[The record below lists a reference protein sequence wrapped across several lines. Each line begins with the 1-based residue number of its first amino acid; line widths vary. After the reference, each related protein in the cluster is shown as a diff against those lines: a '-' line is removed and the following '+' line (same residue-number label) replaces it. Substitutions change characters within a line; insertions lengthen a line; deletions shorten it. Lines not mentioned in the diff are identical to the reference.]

1 MAFFRTNNPVY
12 RASTFERVG
21 VAVSESDAM
30 TYGGTVGKTGLLF
43 AILLAASVFGWTAPN
58 PTALLAMVF
67 AALGVAIFTA
77 FKPQASPFTA
87 PIYAALEGYVVG
99 TISLL
104 FTVEAQGSKF
114 SGIVP
119 LAILGT
125 VAVFAVMLGLY
136 ATRIIR
142 VTQTFAMVVIG
153 ATLAIALTYV
163 GTLVIGLFSKAVY
176 DLPMFGA
183 GPIGILF
190 SVFVIV
196 IAAMNLALDF
206 YLIETGVESRAPKYM
221 EWYCG
226 FGLMVTLVWIYF
238 EMLRLLSK
246 LSRR

>member
-1 MAFFRTNNPVY
+1 MALFRTNNPAY
-12 RASTFERVG
+12 RSATFDRVG
-21 VAVSESDAM
+21 SVASEAEAM
-30 TYGGTVGKTGLLF
+30 TYGGTLGKTGALF
-43 AILLAASVFGWTAPN
+43 AILLVAAGFGWAIPNLTA
-58 PTALLAMVF
+58 TLVMVF
-67 AALGVAIFTA
+67 AALAVAIFTV
-77 FKPQASPFTA
+77 FKPQAAPYTA
-87 PIYAALEGYVVG
+87 PLYAVIEGYVIGVV
-99 TISLL
+99 SLIYTL
-104 FTVEAQGSKF
+104 DMQGSKY

-125 VAVFAVMLGLY
+125 LAVFAVMLGLY

-142 VTQTFAMVVIG
+142 VTETFAMVVIG

-206 YLIETGVESRAPKYM
+206 NLIETGVENRAPKYM

-226 FGLMVTLVWIYF
+226 FGLMITLVWIYF
-238 EMLRLLSK
+238 EILRLLSK